1 MESFISKIDS
11 KFMETINSVFAL
23 NLKMKSSL
31 FDFFSSLI
39 PVIEK
44 SSRSNLYLALYSG
57 ITEELRFIVNIINN
71 SVLNIIFF
79 IYVRIF

>member
-1 MESFISKIDS
+1 
-11 KFMETINSVFAL
+11 METTKSVFAL
-23 NLKMKSSL
+23 NFKMKSSL

-57 ITEELRFIVNIINN
+57 ITEELRFKVNIINN
-71 SVLNIIFF
+71 NVLNIIFF
-79 IYVRIF
+79 IYVRTFYR